1 MDLELLQ
8 GTKILITGATGL
20 LGKSIINEILK
31 YNDRFSQTPIEVI
44 AVIRNKDKAFRC
56 FGTNNQHISYIEG
69 DIKTVDL
76 SKTTADYIIHAASQT
91 ASKSFINEPIN
102 TIEVAIEGTRHIL
115 DYAKTIKVKKFI
127 YLSTMEVYGTPQSD
141 KKIKE
146 THGTDLDTMSIRACY
161 PESKRMCEN
170 LCVSYSAEFGIP
182 FNILRLT
189 QTFGPGVEYND
200 GRVFAD
206 FARCVI
212 EKRDIILKTKGET
225 KRSYLYTEDAVCA
238 ILTVMLNGESGQAYN
253 VANEETY
260 CSIYEMAQLVAKE
273 VANESVRVKIKPE
286 KTATFGYAPTLH
298 MNLDTTKL
306 KSLGWEPTIGLK
318 EMYKKMIEYMKENK
332 NDC

>member
-1 MDLELLQ
+1 MDLQLLQ

-20 LGKSIINEILK
+20 IGKSIINEILK
-31 YNDRFSQTPIEVI
+31 YNEGLSQTPIEVI
-44 AVIRNKDKAFRC
+44 AVIRDKEKAFKC
-56 FGTNNQHISYIEG
+56 FGTNSSHISFIEG
-69 DIKTVDL
+69 DIKSVDL
-76 SKTTADYIIHAASQT
+76 SNTTADYIIHAASQT
-91 ASKSFINEPIN
+91 SSKAFISEPVR
-102 TIEVAIEGTRHIL
+102 TIEVAIEGTRHL
-115 DYAKTIKVKKFI
+115 LEYAKTIKVKKFI
-127 YLSTMEVYGTPQSD
+127 YLSTMEVYGAPQSD

-146 THGTDLDTMSIRACY
+146 THGTDLDTMNVRACY

-170 LCVSYSAEFGIP
+170 LCVSYAAEFGIP

-189 QTFGPGVEYND
+189 QTFGPGVDYND
-200 GRVFAD
+200 GRVFAE

-238 ILTVMLNGESGQAYN
+238 ILTVMLNAASGQAYN

-273 VANESVRVKIKPE
+273 VANKCIGVRIESE
-286 KTATFGYAPTLH
+286 KSITFGYAPTLH
-298 MNLDTTKL
+298 MNLDTTKI

-332 NDC
+332 TDC

>member
-189 QTFGPGVEYND
+189 QTFGPG
-200 GRVFAD
+200 
-206 FARCVI
+206 
-212 EKRDIILKTKGET
+212 
-225 KRSYLYTEDAVCA
+225 
-238 ILTVMLNGESGQAYN
+238 QAYN

>member
-69 DIKTVDL
+69 DIKTVDF